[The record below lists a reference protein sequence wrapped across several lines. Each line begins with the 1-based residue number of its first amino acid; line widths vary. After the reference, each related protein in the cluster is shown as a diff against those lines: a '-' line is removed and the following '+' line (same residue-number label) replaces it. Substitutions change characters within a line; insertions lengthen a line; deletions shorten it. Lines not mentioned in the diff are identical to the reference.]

1 MTKLTLPISLYKL
14 IINTMEHRSYSSGY
28 SGLSYITCDGEFQIS
43 PKPDIFFFNEKPFE
57 ATYSYKFNQLIDRL
71 ELDLFKYDSRV
82 DNLIRFSKDLF
93 NDIDNEI
100 SGLYQDKVIDTVQ
113 SNCYTF
119 KEDEVIS
126 SIETGDEQW
135 ILIKKKSQDKLPKNC
150 LKKQNEKQSKR
161 KKKESEQREITYFPT
176 GS

>member
-1 MTKLTLPISLYKL
+1 MTKIILPLSLYKL
-14 IINTMEHRSYSSGY
+14 LINTMGHRSYSTGY
-28 SGLSYITCDGEFQIS
+28 TGLTYVSHDGEFHIN
-43 PKPDIFFFNEKPFE
+43 PKPDSFFFNEKPFE

-71 ELDLFKYDSRV
+71 ELDFFKYDSRV
-82 DNLIRFSKDLF
+82 NNLIRFSKDLF

-150 LKKQNEKQSKR
+150 SKKQNEKQLKR
-161 KKKESEQREITYFPT
+161 KKKELGQGESTYFPT